1 MNVSLDEH
9 RLGGLRW
16 IVLRGPGR
24 EAFRALGEHTR
35 DEMAAL
41 VKTWGLAAKLREHV
55 SAPPGRDRLA
65 SVRRA
70 SALGFPEAWA
80 ELSAFA
86 EGCAVPFDDLALMN
100 FRGDLGPVTGGI
112 GCSDLAWRRERSLIG
127 HNEDGAP
134 ENVGHCALLTLALDR
149 LPTVTA
155 FWYPGFLPANAFTVT
170 ADGLVWTIDH
180 LPVAEPGAGAARHF
194 VGRGL
199 QRSAR
204 TLDAAVDYLKTHPS
218 AGGFAYTIGDQ
229 TGRIVN
235 VEALAGRHA
244 CVEVGPH
251 QAAPHQ
257 AAPQQASPQQASPLL
272 WHTNHGRYLPGAD
285 PAPEGTSVARGQT
298 LSTLAVPERD
308 PDPAWFL
315 RILADTPLPGGVRRD
330 AESGDPAI
338 TLCTFI
344 ADLTA
349 GQAVIAARDERPVT
363 ISLSDL
369 AAGHPNATTGAS
381 ASGSRHHGPFR

>member
-1 MNVSLDEH
+1 VSVSLDEH

-16 IVLRGPGR
+16 IVVRGPDR
-24 EAFRALGEHTR
+24 EAFRALGEHMR

-41 VKTWGLAAKLREHV
+41 TRTWGLVGRLREHI
-55 SAPPGRDRLA
+55 SRSPASDRFA
-65 SVRRA
+65 SVRQA
-70 SALGFPEAWA
+70 SAARFPEAWA
-80 ELSAFA
+80 ELAAFA
-86 EGCAVPFDDLALMN
+86 EGCAVPFEDLALMN

-134 ENVGHCALLTLALDR
+134 ENVGQCALLTLDLDG
-149 LPTVTA
+149 LPAMTA

-180 LPVAEPGAGAARHF
+180 LPVASPGDGAARHF

-218 AGGFAYTIGDQ
+218 AGGFAYTIGDR

-244 CVEVGPH
+244 AVEAGPE
-251 QAAPHQ
+251 
-257 AAPQQASPQQASPLL
+257 SDPLL

-285 PAPEGTSVARGQT
+285 PASGGTSVARGQT
-298 LSTLAVPERD
+298 LGSLPVPEQD
-308 PDPAWFL
+308 PGPAWFL
-315 RILADTPLPGGVRRD
+315 RVLAEAPLPRGVRRD
-330 AESGDPAI
+330 HEDEDPAV

-349 GQAVIAARDERPVT
+349 GEAVIAARDEQPAA
-363 ISLSDL
+363 IPLQDL
-369 AAGHPNATTGAS
+369 AEGYPHRQRQFTSTAADGT
-381 ASGSRHHGPFR
+381 

>member
-16 IVLRGPGR
+16 IVLRGPDR
-24 EAFRALGEHTR
+24 AAFRALGEHMR
-35 DEMAAL
+35 HEMAAL
-41 VKTWGLAAKLREHV
+41 TKNWGLVARLREHV
-55 SAPPGRDRLA
+55 KKSPGGDRLA
-65 SVRRA
+65 NVRRA
-70 SALGFPEAWA
+70 SALRHPEAWA
-80 ELSAFA
+80 ELAAFA
-86 EGCAVPFDDLALMN
+86 EGSAVPFDDLALLN
-100 FRGDLGPVTGGI
+100 FRGDLGLVTGGI
-112 GCSDLAWRRERSLIG
+112 GCSDLAWRRDRSLIG

-134 ENVGHCALLTLALDR
+134 ENVGQCALLTLALDG
-149 LPTVTA
+149 LPSMTA

-180 LPVAEPGAGAARHF
+180 LPVASPGDGAARHF

-204 TLDAAVDYLKTHPS
+204 TLDAAVDYLKVHPS

-235 VEALAGRHA
+235 VEALAGHHA
-244 CVEVGPH
+244 VAEVRPE
-251 QAAPHQ
+251 
-257 AAPQQASPQQASPLL
+257 SDPLL

-285 PAPEGTSVARGQT
+285 PAPKGTSVARGQM
-298 LSTLAVPERD
+298 LGALPIPEQD

-315 RILADTPLPGGVRRD
+315 SVLADAPLPHGVR
-330 AESGDPAI
+330 ADPGPGYNAT
-338 TLCTFI
+338 TLCTFV

-349 GQAVIAARDERPVT
+349 GQAVIASRDEQPVT
-363 ISLSDL
+363 ISLGDL
-369 AAGHPNATTGAS
+369 AEGRPDRQRHLAS
-381 ASGSRHHGPFR
+381 DGGGEHDNRRAPWVS

>member
-1 MNVSLDEH
+1 
-9 RLGGLRW
+9 
-16 IVLRGPGR
+16 
-24 EAFRALGEHTR
+24 
-35 DEMAAL
+35 
-41 VKTWGLAAKLREHV
+41 
-55 SAPPGRDRLA
+55 
-65 SVRRA
+65 
-70 SALGFPEAWA
+70 
-80 ELSAFA
+80 
-86 EGCAVPFDDLALMN
+86 
-100 FRGDLGPVTGGI
+100 LGPVTGGI

-134 ENVGHCALLTLALDR
+134 ENVGHCALLTLALDG

-180 LPVAEPGAGAARHF
+180 LPVAQPGAGAARHF

-204 TLDAAVDYLKTHPS
+204 TIDAAVDYLKTHPS
-218 AGGFAYTIGDQ
+218 AGGFAYTIGDRI
-229 TGRIVN
+229 GRIVN

-244 CVEVGPH
+244 SVEAGP
-251 QAAPHQ
+251 QQ
-257 AAPQQASPQQASPLL
+257 AAPQQAGPLL

-298 LSTLAVPERD
+298 LSTLAVPEQD

-315 RILADTPLPGGVRRD
+315 CILAGAPLPDGVRRD

-349 GQAVIAARDERPVT
+349 GQAVIAARDEQPVT
-363 ISLSDL
+363 ISLRDL
-369 AAGHPNATTGAS
+369 AEGDPRRQRPLAS
-381 ASGSRHHGPFR
+381 VGGDGITLGSLRQASPASGWRVIGPPGLGRGLPPRRRWAPSRRRIARTGTTAGPGRGVVASGPR